1 MYHVAIVE
9 DEASFS
15 AQLQEFL
22 NQYQKEHDVTFKLS
36 VFSDGAQ
43 ILEHY
48 QNIYDI
54 ILLDIEMPQV
64 NGMQGGARRSAGWTR
79 K

>member
-43 ILEHY
+43 ILS
-48 QNIYDI
+48 I
-54 ILLDIEMPQV
+54 IRIFMILSCLTLRMPQV
-64 NGMQGGARRSAGWTR
+64 NGMQAAQEIRRMDTD
-79 K
+79 